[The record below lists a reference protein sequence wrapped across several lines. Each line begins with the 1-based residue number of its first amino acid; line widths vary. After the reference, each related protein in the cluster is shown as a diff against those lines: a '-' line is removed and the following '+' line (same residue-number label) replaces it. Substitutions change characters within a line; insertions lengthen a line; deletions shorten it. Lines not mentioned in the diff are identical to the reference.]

1 MPTLFKQL
9 IPVLIVIA
17 LLAAAGCW
25 IWWQFF
31 DTYHLATVMEGA
43 VYRDGVRSM
52 HEFILAAKKTH
63 VKTVVSL
70 VDDHEIAV
78 PPFSD
83 EVAYC
88 KANGID
94 LIRVPIILGGWP
106 DGDQVKR
113 FLQIATD
120 PARQPVMVHCAQG
133 VRRTGMLVAAYQM
146 SVLGWDKAHA
156 TDAMLTFGH
165 SARMVNDIKQFIDL
179 YDVDARS
186 MSTTLPTSR
195 E

>member
-1 MPTLFKQL
+1 MPALIKHL
-9 IPVLIVIA
+9 IPLVVVIL
-17 LLAAAGCW
+17 LLAAVGGW
-25 IWWQFF
+25 IWWQYF
-31 DTYHLATVMEGA
+31 DTYHLATVKEGA
-43 VYRDGVRSM
+43 VYRDGVRSI
-52 HEFILAAKKTH
+52 HEFALAIKKTH
-63 VKTVVSL
+63 VKTIVSL
-70 VDDHEIAV
+70 VDDKEISG

-88 KANGID
+88 KASGID
-94 LIRVPIILGGWP
+94 LVRVPITLGGWP
-106 DGDQVKR
+106 DGDQVQR

-146 SVLGWDKAHA
+146 SVLKWDKAHA

-165 SARMVNDIKQFIDL
+165 SQRMVNDVKQFIDL
-179 YDVDARS
+179 YDVDS
-186 MSTTLPTSR
+186 QCMTSTLPTSR